1 MKARENAD
9 AKKCRREESMAIIP
23 GNADE
28 LTMVEPHR
36 ERRER
41 NHDRDIIGPRESRN
55 ALYGETRMRATYK
68 KLEKQSK
75 A

>member
-1 MKARENAD
+1 MSKERRERNAEMQGGIVNAWDNAD
-9 AKKCRREESMAIIP
+9 AKRCRREESMAIIP

-28 LTMVEPHR
+28 Q
-36 ERRER
+36 
-41 NHDRDIIGPRESRN
+41 SRN
-55 ALYGETRMRATYK
+55 VLYGETRMRATYK